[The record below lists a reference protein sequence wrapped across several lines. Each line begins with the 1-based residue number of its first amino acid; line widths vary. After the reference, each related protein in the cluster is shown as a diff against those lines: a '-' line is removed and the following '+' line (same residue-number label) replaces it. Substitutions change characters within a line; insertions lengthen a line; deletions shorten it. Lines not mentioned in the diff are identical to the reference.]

1 MVEMECDVIIGAAA
15 SADTATAAGDAFVVV
30 IVGGV
35 VATDGSK
42 RLINTDGTTDTRP
55 NIGSNRSRMESRGL
69 IWPELL
75 PLDSKKSKSFGFKIT
90 AKKRAKIEIRLYKMK

>member
-1 MVEMECDVIIGAAA
+1 MVEMECGVTIGDAA
-15 SADTATAAGDAFVVV
+15 SADAAAAFVDVV
-30 IVGGV
+30 VGGGGV

-42 RLINTDGTTDTRP
+42 RLINTDGTTDLRP

-75 PLDSKKSKSFGFKIT
+75 PRDSKKSKSFGFKIT
-90 AKKRAKIEIRLYKMK
+90 AKKNE